1 MKKQIGCSEIPAEGI
16 SSRGAEVEEFFK
28 AHSELFFTQPE
39 LVTEFSM
46 SNPGMNKVLRALC
59 DSGVISR
66 KKGGR
71 KYYYT
76 LA

>member
-1 MKKQIGCSEIPAEGI
+1 MKKQIGCKEIPAEGI
-16 SSRGAEVEEFFK
+16 SGKALAVEDFLR
-28 AHSELFFTQPE
+28 ANPELYFTQPE

-71 KYYYT
+71 KYYYK